1 MNSEANDSGTTSVE
15 NANTLNATS
24 LDEIAHLVKDCT
36 DCPLSAGRTNAVPG
50 EGPADAKLLFI
61 GEGPGQQ
68 EDRQGRPFVGA
79 AGKFLEE
86 LLASIGLNRGQVFI
100 GNMIKCRPPQNRD
113 PSPDEMSSCS
123 KYLDR
128 QIELLNPELIVTLG
142 RFSLG
147 RFFPG
152 ESITR
157 VRGKVREK
165 EGRFIYPIM
174 HPAAALHRQENR
186 SAIMQDFQNIPQVL
200 EKLAQDRSGATLP
213 EPPNSETNE
222 PGQVTAE
229 PAQTPGVPIAGVVS
243 EKPLGMFSMPAPATE
258 PQPTPVPE
266 PLAPTTQQ
274 LSLF

>member
-1 MNSEANDSGTTSVE
+1 MSIGAVNSLEEVA
-15 NANTLNATS
+15 L
-24 LDEIAHLVKDCT
+24 LVKNCF
-36 DCPLSAGRTNAVPG
+36 DCPLSAERTNAVPG
-50 EGPADAKLLFI
+50 EGPGDAKLMFI

-79 AGKFLEE
+79 AGQFLEE
-86 LLASIGLNRGQVFI
+86 LLASIGLTREQVFI
-100 GNMIKCRPPQNRD
+100 ANMIKCRPPQNRD
-113 PSPDEMSSCS
+113 PSPEEMSSCS

-165 EGRFIYPIM
+165 DGRFIYPVM

-186 SAIMQDFQNIPQVL
+186 NLIIQDFKEIPAVL
-200 EKLAQDRSGATLP
+200 EKLAQACSGAPASESITPEPVEQTPVQKTEAPGAKQLDMFSVPAPIP
-213 EPPNSETNE
+213 EPPPES
-222 PGQVTAE
+222 
-229 PAQTPGVPIAGVVS
+229 I
-243 EKPLGMFSMPAPATE
+243 
-258 PQPTPVPE
+258 PE
-266 PLAPTTQQ
+266 PVAPDTQQ